1 MMTITQ
7 ILALGVRLFAI
18 GLVLNALQQS
28 SYFFQALLDNWENM
42 LAELPYMLTSAAVPL
57 LVALLLWLFPTR
69 VVQSFVPANEE
80 PALEPLTALTLT
92 HVLLLAMAFYFFYD
106 VVVALIYHL
115 SLMLVSGRGWSWRAL
130 LGLSP
135 DELAGLM
142 MKLFEF
148 IISLALL
155 FNARR
160 VARLLLK
167 ISG

>member
-1 MMTITQ
+1 MTITQ

-92 HVLLLAMAFYFFYD
+92 HILLLAMAFYFFYD

-115 SLMLVSGRGWSWRAL
+115 SLMLVSGRGWGWRAL
-130 LGLSP
+130 LGLSL
-135 DELAGLM
+135 DELAGLI

-167 ISG
+167 VSG

>member
-1 MMTITQ
+1 MTITQ

-92 HVLLLAMAFYFFYD
+92 HILLLAMAFYFFYD

-115 SLMLVSGRGWSWRAL
+115 SLMLVSGRGWGWSAL
-130 LGLSP
+130 LRLSP

-167 ISG
+167 VSG

>member
-1 MMTITQ
+1 MTITQ

-92 HVLLLAMAFYFFYD
+92 HILLLAMAFYFFYD

-115 SLMLVSGRGWSWRAL
+115 SLMLVSGRGWGWRAL

-167 ISG
+167 VSG

>member
-1 MMTITQ
+1 MTITQ

-106 VVVALIYHL
+106 VVMALIYHL
-115 SLMLVSGRGWSWRAL
+115 SLMLVSGRGWGWRAL
-130 LGLSP
+130 LGLSL
-135 DELAGLM
+135 DELAGLI

-167 ISG
+167 VSG